1 MSPRIRIQKF
11 AIDCIREGISKIF
24 ETSHVQLFL
33 FFVKGRYFLRPV
45 KTGNVWRPN
54 IIKHC
59 LVTKHADVEVSG
71 QKVKS
76 CLIKHRIKLH
86 TQRTMGH
93 KLTRVTFSARDFSL
107 AERETS
113 QVVIQMFKLMKSI
126 ATIILLEILEENGKK
141 RIKVDEGRPGAG

>member
-1 MSPRIRIQKF
+1 MCG
-11 AIDCIREGISKIF
+11 A
-24 ETSHVQLFL
+24 V
-33 FFVKGRYFLRPV
+33 FVDGQTWLKLRPV
-45 KTGNVWRPN
+45 QTGNVWRPN

-71 QKVKS
+71 QTVKT

-93 KLTRVTFSARDFSL
+93 KLTRVTFSTRDFNM

-113 QVVIQMFKLMKSI
+113 QFGIQRFKLKKSI
-126 ATIILLEILEENGKK
+126 ATITLLKY
-141 RIKVDEGRPGAG
+141 